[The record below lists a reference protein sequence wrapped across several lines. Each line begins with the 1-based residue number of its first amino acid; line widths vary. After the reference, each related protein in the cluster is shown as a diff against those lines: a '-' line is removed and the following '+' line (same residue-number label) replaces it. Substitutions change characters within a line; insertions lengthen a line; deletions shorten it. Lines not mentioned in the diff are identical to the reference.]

1 MSLDDASVNFF
12 ISALLKSGPQSLNG
26 VGVKAR
32 AATAKRRGLDAHG
45 MTKASGEW
53 GQGSLYPLP
62 PEPSAARAG
71 FQRAEPFWARAEG
84 PLQVKKSHCRR
95 QAFHRPKAVLSAVRH
110 RLGRSPIE
118 IKKTDFITNCFIRC
132 FIEGRLTAGELHQA
146 HSW

>member
-1 MSLDDASVNFF
+1 MG
-12 ISALLKSGPQSLNG
+12 ALGAYGPMRMNG

-32 AATAKRRGLDAHG
+32 AATAKRHGLDAHG
-45 MTKASGEW
+45 MTRASGEW
-53 GQGSLYPLP
+53 GQGSLHPLP

-84 PLQVKKSHCRR
+84 PLQAKKSHCQR

-118 IKKTDFITNCFIRC
+118 IKKRDFLSSCFVRF